1 MTEEI
6 NLPFEVN
13 LSISEKNGKP
23 YLEIRRG
30 TDNPEIIKKIIESGL
45 KRNPLIVY
53 PKFTYPMKSIATL
66 IEKGVLWKNPET
78 QQLEFNI

>member
-1 MTEEI
+1 MEENI
-6 NLPFEVN
+6 DLPFEVN

-23 YLEIRRG
+23 YLEVRRG
-30 TDNPEIIKKIIESGL
+30 TDNPEIIKKIINSAL
-45 KRNPLIVY
+45 KREPIILY